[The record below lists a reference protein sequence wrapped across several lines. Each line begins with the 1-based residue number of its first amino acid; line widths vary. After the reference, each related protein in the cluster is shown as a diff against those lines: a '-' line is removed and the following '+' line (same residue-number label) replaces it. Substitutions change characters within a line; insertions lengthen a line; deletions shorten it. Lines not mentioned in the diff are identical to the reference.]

1 MLIGCVVLERIVNF
15 KICDIL
21 IIANLAIK
29 QPFNQSTTHQ
39 TNHILAKKNYQS
51 KLTDFTPT
59 RRTWQIFKR
68 NKAAVAGLAVIL
80 ISIVMAIL
88 GYLIMPDSTPL
99 ANNMTVQLGI
109 KKPGSSFMMLRLPK
123 TEPVETFNIFHKML
137 FGQPSFYRDIPVTG
151 YHFTE
156 DSVQVDEYVGVDDPA
171 EKKTYKLAPPG
182 PLKGELNST
191 GVSPK
196 GWRIIHKT
204 FWLGTD
210 VYGRDLLS
218 RLILGTRV
226 TLSVGLMSVMI
237 SMLLGVTIGATAG
250 YFGGWIDAALSW
262 LMNILWALPA
272 LLLVIAI
279 SFALG
284 KGLWQIYI
292 AVGLSMWVEVARL
305 VRGQVL
311 SIKQAE
317 YIEAARSLGF
327 TDARIITR
335 HILPNITGPI
345 LVLASSNFSAAILL
359 EAGLSFLGFGA
370 QPPMPTWG
378 SMIKEHYGYIV
389 MDSPYLALIP
399 GLAIMFLVYAFN
411 LVTIG
416 LRDAFDI
423 KSQSTRF

>member
-1 MLIGCVVLERIVNF
+1 
-15 KICDIL
+15 
-21 IIANLAIK
+21 
-29 QPFNQSTTHQ
+29 
-39 TNHILAKKNYQS
+39 
-51 KLTDFTPT
+51 LTDFSPAS
-59 RRTWQIFKR
+59 RTWKIFKR
-68 NKAAVAGLAVIL
+68 NKVAVAGLVFIVITIL
-80 ISIVMAIL
+80 VAIL
-88 GYLIMPDSTPL
+88 GYLIMPDSTPQ
-99 ANNMTVQLGI
+99 ANNMTIQLSI
-109 KKPGSSFMMLRLPK
+109 KKPGSEFMMLRLRK
-123 TEPVETFNIFHKML
+123 SEQVDTVNIFTKML
-137 FGQPSFYRDIPVTG
+137 FGQPSFYRDIPITK
-151 YHFTE
+151 YRFTK
-156 DSVQVDEYVGVDDPA
+156 DSVYVDEYIGVEDKP
-171 EKKTYKLAPPG
+171 EKKAYKIPHTLQG
-182 PLKGELNST
+182 PSAM
-191 GVSPK
+191 
-196 GWRIIHKT
+196 IIHKK

-210 VYGRDLLS
+210 IYGRDLLS

-226 TLSVGLMSVMI
+226 SLSVGIMSVII
-237 SMLLGVTIGATAG
+237 SMMLGVTIGAVAG
-250 YFGGWIDAALSW
+250 YFGGWADAALSW

-284 KGLWQIYI
+284 KGMWQIFI

-311 SIKQAE
+311 SLKQVE

-327 TDARIITR
+327 NNSRIITR
-335 HILPNITGPI
+335 HILPNIIGPI
-345 LVLASSNFSAAILL
+345 LVLASSNFASAILL

-389 MDSPYLALIP
+389 MDSAYLAIMP

-411 LVTIG
+411 LVTVG